1 MCLKGDLGDPVT
13 KNGVSFRA
21 VQHEIYSLSVG
32 HITSTQFVLRQKI
45 ASIELTDL
53 HRDGCSVVLTA
64 A

>member
-1 MCLKGDLGDPVT
+1 MT
-13 KNGVSFRA
+13 KMQVRFSA
-21 VQHEIYSLSVG
+21 MQHEIYSLCVG

-53 HRDGCSVVLTA
+53 HRDGFSVVLTA